1 MNMKHYLLLAI
12 ALIMLGAVGCKTS
25 EENYKAAYD
34 KAVARTQESVG
45 KEAYDKVQA
54 EKRRY
59 TEVVNGDSVR
69 VVRAHCNIV
78 DGKATEVKKYSVVVA
93 VFDQLINARSYR
105 DRLRDQEGFESYV
118 VLNNADKKYHVILQ
132 GFDDKPQAVAFIK
145 NIQDNPSFIKMK
157 IMVPIPW
164 ILEKP

>member
-1 MNMKHYLLLAI
+1 MKHYILLAFAAF
-12 ALIMLGAVGCKTS
+12 ALALVGCKTT

-34 KAVARTQESVG
+34 KAVARTQENVG
-45 KEAYDKVQA
+45 QEAYDKVQA

-69 VVRAHCNIV
+69 IVRAFTNIV
-78 DGKATEVKKYSVVVA
+78 DGAPSDVRKYSVVVA

-105 DRLRDQEGFESYV
+105 DRLREQEGFESYV

-132 GFDDKPQAVAFIK
+132 GFDDKPQAAAFIR
-145 NIQDNPSFIKMK
+145 NLQDNPAFIKMK
-157 IMVPIPW
+157 ILVPIPW
-164 ILEKP
+164 ILERR

>member
-1 MNMKHYLLLAI
+1 MKHYMLLAV
-12 ALIMLGAVGCKTS
+12 AVLMLSAVGCKTS

-34 KAVARTQESVG
+34 TAVARTHENVG
-45 KEAYDKVQA
+45 LEAYDKVQA

-78 DGKATEVKKYSVVVA
+78 DGQHTDVKKYSVVVA

-105 DRLRDQEGFESYV
+105 DRLKEQEGFESYV
-118 VLNNADKKYHVILQ
+118 VMNNADKKYHVIVQ

-145 NIQDNPSFIKMK
+145 NIQENPTFMKMK
-157 IMVPIPW
+157 ILVPIPW
-164 ILEKP
+164 ILEKR